1 MRRPGRGPE
10 LNSGETNYIV
20 TEPGREVPLSRPGA
34 GGVSSGDMGAQL
46 GEIGFRD
53 QKTQEGRRL
62 PHYLIRNSG
71 VQMEAIIQRV
81 VARIRGAAS
90 GRRAVIGWARGFGNV
105 AHQNRPLR
113 IVEELAKGH
122 AACADIHFR
131 VQDRD
136 LYVRFQAASNT
147 RIFYLKWA
155 TALCTW
161 VLVGPLLLSFYLKV
175 GGAFD
180 SWINEYAQKTN
191 DFHHAGQDRKLF
203 YVTKIKKGASIVD
216 GKKLIEN
223 LGKTRMVELSSPN
236 VFAGGLTVPELK
248 TQADANGWAAGSSFF
263 AGMSAMMG
271 SAETFGNMV
280 GSSID
285 KGGDDP
291 KSGEPSL
298 PKLSDLQYCL
308 PVAQEVVSHW
318 ISGSRYRA
326 EVLAEEIVEVLAA
339 QHTNVESVALYD
351 IDSKYVRKEPITQME
366 QPWQSLK
373 RFEYLDTLP
382 VSDLLRKIFKP
393 SSVGEIQSAFE
404 AATTKEGPWS
414 VLRLFLADPKGG
426 VFHVGPA
433 ALVITV
439 MIGGLF
445 WFLPKHYLNGMCR
458 FLGWPTQ
465 DEFENHALAM
475 PARIEGILSDVLL
488 YDFGVQQKDIIN
500 INPGAPT

>member
-1 MRRPGRGPE
+1 VMSDSNPAEKALPLSSQSQEPQLPGAATGAPAALPRG
-10 LNSGETNYIV
+10 G
-20 TEPGREVPLSRPGA
+20 EVPLSRPGA
-34 GGVSSGDMGAQL
+34 GGTDSGETVAQL
-46 GEIGFRD
+46 EEIAFRD

-71 VQMEAIIQRV
+71 AQMEAIIQRLV
-81 VARIRGAAS
+81 LRIRGAS
-90 GRRAVIGWARGFGNV
+90 GGRALIGWARGFGNIPR
-105 AHQNRPLR
+105 QNRPLR
-113 IVEELAKGH
+113 VVEELAKGH
-122 AACADIHFR
+122 AASADIHFR
-131 VQDRD
+131 VQEQD
-136 LYVRFQAASNT
+136 LYVRFQAASNS

-155 TALCTW
+155 AAVCAWL
-161 VLVGPLLLSFYLKV
+161 LVGPVLLSFYLKA

-191 DFHHAGQDRKLF
+191 DFHHAGQDRRLF
-203 YVTKIKKGASIVD
+203 YVSKIKKGASIVD

-223 LGKTRMVELSSPN
+223 LRKTRIVNLSSPD
-236 VFAGGLTVPELK
+236 VFVGLTSLDEPKE
-248 TQADANGWAAGSSFF
+248 DANSYSVQEDANIYSLY
-263 AGMSAMMG
+263 
-271 SAETFGNMV
+271 V
-280 GSSID
+280 G
-285 KGGDDP
+285 
-291 KSGEPSL
+291 GEA
-298 PKLSDLQYCL
+298 YY
-308 PVAQEVVSHW
+308 HW
-318 ISGSRYRA
+318 TSGSQYRA
-326 EVLAEEIVEVLAA
+326 EILAEAIVEGIAA
-339 QHTNVESVALYD
+339 EYTNLESVALYD
-351 IDSKYVRKEPITQME
+351 IESKYIRKEPTLQTE
-366 QPWQSLK
+366 RPWQRLK

-382 VSDLLRKIFKP
+382 APELLRKIFKP
-393 SSVGEIQSAFE
+393 SSVGEIKSAFD
-404 AATTKEGPWS
+404 AATTIEGPWS

-445 WFLPKHYLNGMCR
+445 WFLPKHYLNRMCR